1 MVRANERA
9 VTISSPLVPQSRAR
23 ASFANDEVTRYS
35 AAMTHTIL
43 TSVRARLLPMVSA
56 AAVVAGLA
64 CAPPSQQDIQTA
76 QALSDLGVAFTD
88 IQLQLQELQDQS
100 DSLRLVVVRQD
111 SVIRTLANL
120 AGVQV
125 PP

>member
-1 MVRANERA
+1 
-9 VTISSPLVPQSRAR
+9 
-23 ASFANDEVTRYS
+23 
-35 AAMTHTIL
+35 MTHTIL